1 MKYRE
6 YNDFELLSFV
16 CEQNEEANEIL
27 YEKYKPLI
35 TQISNIYN
43 NRYGYL
49 GIDINDLISEGMLG
63 LSIALNTFDEV
74 KDNTFYSYAEV
85 CIERNINTFIKKIKG
100 LKYKYLNES
109 VSYDNTNDDYSIE
122 NVISDNTYNPL
133 YSMINDENIG
143 EVYTY
148 LKSILTDLEYKV
160 LRLKVDGL
168 NYKEI
173 ASILNTN
180 PKNIDNALYRIKDK
194 LRR

>member
-16 CEQNEEANEIL
+16 CEQSEEANEIL
-27 YEKYKPLI
+27 YEKYRPLI
-35 TQISNIYN
+35 MQISKVYN
-43 NRYGYL
+43 NKYGYL

-74 KDNTFYSYAEV
+74 KDNTFYTYAKV
-85 CIERNINTFIKKIKG
+85 CIERSINTFIKKIKG

-109 VSYDNTNDDYSIE
+109 LSYDNTNDDYSIE
-122 NVISDNTYNPL
+122 NVISDDTYNPL

-148 LKSILTDLEYKV
+148 LKSILTDLEYRV
-160 LRLKVDGL
+160 LRLKADGL

-173 ASILNTN
+173 ASILNKD